1 MGEMTESI
9 LSLAS
14 DNQRY
19 CMTVWCPTSHTPY
32 DKPLELLQTAEE
44 LKEIFL
50 KSNYTLTTLSFA
62 SVFSQQVS
70 GKEMN

>member
-14 DNQRY
+14 DNQIY
-19 CMTVWCPTSHTPY
+19 CMIVWCPKSHTPY

-44 LKEIFL
+44 LKEIF
-50 KSNYTLTTLSFA
+50 
-62 SVFSQQVS
+62 
-70 GKEMN
+70 